1 MFIAI
6 AVFILMSFFLSGSET
21 ALTAVNRMKVKS
33 RAENDDSKA
42 KRLLKLISKP
52 DQMITSIL
60 IGNNISNILL
70 PTLVTI
76 VALNYDFNV
85 GLATG
90 ILTVFLIIFAEVV
103 PKTIAAT
110 FADKVAYIVFPVIAV
125 LVWILKPVTFL
136 LSKFTNVIIKIL
148 SRGAVKEATLS
159 REELLTMV
167 DIASTEGT
175 FKNEESQ
182 RIKGAIDFPNKDVR
196 DALKTHRTEITGIP
210 WDATFEEVREIVLNN
225 NHTRFP
231 IYEENMDN
239 IIGLFYTKSLIEW
252 SMKRE
257 KSLKEFTDDH
267 PLFAVETTSIEN
279 VFKKMLKEKKHMAI
293 VLDEYG
299 GTTGIIT
306 QEDIIE
312 AMIGLEIEDET
323 DEAEDPLIDEMTDEH
338 IICHGKLSISRL
350 NDVFRTKIPEE
361 EDIIA
366 GFVLKEL
373 EHIPEEGESFTWDG
387 MHFKVLEVVRN
398 QILKVKIIKK
408 EKEFYA

>member
-6 AVFILMSFFLSGSET
+6 ILLIMVSFFLSGSET

-33 RAENDDSKA
+33 KAENDDSRSV
-42 KRLLKLISKP
+42 RLLKLISEP

-76 VALNYDFNV
+76 VALNYDFSV

-110 FADKVAYIVFPVIAV
+110 FADKVAYIVFPVIVV
-125 LVWILKPVTFL
+125 LVWILKPITFL
-136 LSKFTNVIIKIL
+136 LSKFTNLIIKVL
-148 SRGAVKEATLS
+148 SRGAVQEATLS

-175 FKNEESQ
+175 FRNEESQ

-196 DALKTHRTEITGIP
+196 DALKTPRVEIIGIP
-210 WDATFEEVREIVLNN
+210 DDASFEEAREIILNN
-225 NHTRFP
+225 NHTRIPVFK
-231 IYEENMDN
+231 ENMDN
-239 IIGLFYTKSLIEW
+239 IIGIFYSKRLIEW
-252 SMKRE
+252 SIHPE
-257 KSLKEFTDDH
+257 KNLDDFTDNN
-267 PLFAVETTSIEN
+267 PLFVAETTSIEN
-279 VFKKMLKEKKHMAI
+279 VFKSMLKAKRHLAI

-299 GTTGIIT
+299 GTTGIIS

-312 AMIGLEIEDET
+312 AMIGMEIEDET
-323 DEAEDPLIDEMTDEH
+323 DEEDDGLIEEH
-338 IICHGKLSISRL
+338 TESSIICHGKLSISRL
-350 NDVFRTKIPEE
+350 NDVFRTKLPEE
-361 EDIIA
+361 EDVVA
-366 GFVLKEL
+366 GFMLREF
-373 EHIPEEGESFTWDG
+373 EHIPEAGETLEWDG
-387 MHFKVLEVVRN
+387 LHFEVLEVIRN
-398 QILKVKIIKK
+398 QIAKVKI
-408 EKEFYA
+408 EKQVNEE

>member
-1 MFIAI
+1 MLIAI
-6 AVFILMSFFLSGSET
+6 FILIMVSFFLSGSET

-33 RAENDDSKA
+33 KAENDDSKSE
-42 KRLLKLISKP
+42 RLLKLISKP

-76 VALNYDFNV
+76 AALNYDFNV

-110 FADKVAYIVFPVIAV
+110 FADKVAYLVFPVVAM
-125 LVWILKPVTFL
+125 LVWVLKPITFL
-136 LSKFTNVIIKIL
+136 LSKFTNLIIKIL
-148 SRGAVKEATLS
+148 SRGAVQEATLS

-196 DALKTHRTEITGIP
+196 DALKTPRVEIIGIP
-210 WDATFEEVREIVLNN
+210 YDASFEEAREIILNN
-225 NHTRFP
+225 NHTRIP
-231 IYEENMDN
+231 VYQENMDN
-239 IIGLFYTKSLIEW
+239 IVGIFYSKRLIEW
-252 SMKRE
+252 SIEQE
-257 KSLKEFTDDH
+257 KKLDDFTDDD
-267 PLFAVETTSIEN
+267 PLFVAETTSIEN
-279 VFKKMLKEKKHMAI
+279 VFKRMLKAKRHLAI

-299 GTTGIIT
+299 GTTGIIS

-312 AMIGLEIEDET
+312 AMIGMEIEDET
-323 DEAEDPLIDEMTDEH
+323 DEEEDGLIDELTDSH

-350 NDVFRTKIPEE
+350 NDVFRTKLPEE
-361 EDIIA
+361 EDVVA
-366 GFVLKEL
+366 GFMLREL
-373 EHIPEEGESFTWDG
+373 EHIPESGETLEWDG
-387 MHFKVLEVVRN
+387 LHFEVLEVVKN
-398 QILKVKIIKK
+398 QISKVKI
-408 EKEFYA
+408 EKQYEEE